1 MDNGLLQEPPKW
13 MTSANAL
20 SPCPLTLPCRLSRDR
35 AVVGPERREE
45 LSELG
50 EEGGAGLQNILSPP
64 SPRFWDRYLCGD
76 GKAFHTRSALKV
88 RNKGVFLSPVLG
100 WEVT

>member
-50 EEGGAGLQNILSPP
+50 EEGGAGLQNILFPP
-64 SPRFWDRYLCGD
+64 VSEILGQVPLR
-76 GKAFHTRSALKV
+76 
-88 RNKGVFLSPVLG
+88 G
-100 WEVT
+100 WESFSYQVCPEG